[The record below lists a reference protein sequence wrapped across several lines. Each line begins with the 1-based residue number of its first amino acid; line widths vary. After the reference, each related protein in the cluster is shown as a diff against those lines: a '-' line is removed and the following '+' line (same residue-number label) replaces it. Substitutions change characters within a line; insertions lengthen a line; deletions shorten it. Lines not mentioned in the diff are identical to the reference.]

1 MEEYIPFDEIVLQY
15 DPNNAGKVSIRSF
28 LEIVDDIEALRQ
40 PSSYPLLDAEQRQ
53 SAEDFIKDNEGIVVS
68 TIEIKN
74 LFYELT
80 SQDPD
85 RIPISKTIIRNRA
98 RSRSHT
104 SSNPYSKISERR
116 RFKDNDLS
124 FQTPQ
129 KAVPMSQS
137 TPFAEITNAK
147 DIKNNIYGTRRRNGN
162 QDETL
167 AQLYERV
174 QSQSDQLRAK
184 EIEKQDLKEQNQ
196 KLSEELTASEEA
208 CKSCYTQAKT
218 WEKKFRETLK
228 ESKEFSQQLESI
240 HQEYEVQTAHITRL
254 EQIIEAVEN
263 ERMTESDHLQKTL
276 DSKAN
281 IALLERNQQLE
292 YQLKILREEYSQL
305 KSRKTSSNFSLS
317 SPLTVS
323 PICYP
328 FHLPSLP
335 VSQKMQADPQLTA
348 SLSLLASELESQK
361 QLLQRFNRIKE
372 TPYQVSEV
380 WSNMRQRLTK
390 NVINYRF
397 LRLALGSLFMF
408 LFFHLVYFFF
418 FRVGTIQQWPFV
430 YWLPSFAPETQWSPT

>member
-40 PSSYPLLDAEQRQ
+40 PSSYPLLDSEQRQ

-85 RIPISKTIIRNRA
+85 RIPISKTILRNRA
-98 RSRSHT
+98 RSRSH
-104 SSNPYSKISERR
+104 SGPNPYSKLSERR
-116 RFKDNDLS
+116 RLKDNDLS

-129 KAVPMSQS
+129 KPAPMSQS
-137 TPFAEITNAK
+137 TPFTEITNAK

-162 QDETL
+162 HDETL

-196 KLSEELTASEEA
+196 KLSEELAESEEA

-240 HQEYEVQTAHITRL
+240 HQEYEIQTAHITRL

-281 IALLERNQQLE
+281 LALLERNQQLE

-305 KSRKTSSNFSLS
+305 KTRNPSSNISIPP
-317 SPLTVS
+317 PLTVS

-328 FHLPSLP
+328 FRIPSLP
-335 VSQKMQADPQLTA
+335 VSKKMQADPQLTA
-348 SLSLLASELESQK
+348 SLSLLASELDSQK
-361 QLLQRFNRIKE
+361 QLLQKFNRIKE
-372 TPYQVSEV
+372 NPSGVSEA
-380 WSNMRQRLTK
+380 WSNMRRRVTK
-390 NVINYRF
+390 NVTDHRF
-397 LRLALGSLFMF
+397 LQFALGSLLIFF
-408 LFFHLVYFFF
+408 FFHLVYFFF
-418 FRVGTIQQWPFV
+418 FRVGTILQWPFV
-430 YWLPSFAPETQWSPT
+430 YWLPSLAPDTQWSPT